1 MIDATAETVRFR
13 TGPNARRRHD
23 EPKVASALARTYA
36 MVLAGGRG
44 SRLRQLTDW
53 RAKPAV
59 PFGGKHRIIDFAL
72 SNCVNSG
79 IRRIGVATQYKAH
92 SLIQHLQRGWSFL
105 DADLDE
111 FLEVLP
117 AQQRVDGA
125 WYMGTA
131 NAVLQN
137 MDIIHA
143 HDPDYIL
150 ILAGDHIY
158 KMDYATMIAEHLE
171 RSADLSIAAM
181 RVPIDS
187 ARAFGIVTA
196 TDDDRITGF
205 IEKPP
210 QPVPC
215 SDDSS
220 VAFASMGVYCF
231 DTKFLFGLLR
241 SDARSRD
248 SLHDFGHDVIPAA
261 LANSS
266 RVYAHRFET
275 SCIRKP
281 GADAY
286 WRDVGT
292 IDAFWSANLDLA
304 RVQPDLDMYDESW
317 PIRTLQEQR
326 PPAKFILGSPDGASQ
341 TSNALVSSGCIIS
354 GAAVRNSLLFS
365 DVWAEQGT
373 IIEDSVVLPR
383 VRIGRNVRLRR
394 AVVDKYCSLPDHFEA
409 GLDPEADRRR
419 FEVSEGGIVLITP
432 ESLGQHVHE
441 RSLQD

>member
-1 MIDATAETVRFR
+1 
-13 TGPNARRRHD
+13 
-23 EPKVASALARTYA
+23 

-59 PFGGKHRIIDFAL
+59 PFDGKHRIIDFAL

-92 SLIQHLQRGWSFL
+92 SLIQHLHRGWSFL

-137 MDIIHA
+137 LDIIQAHA
-143 HDPDYIL
+143 PDHIMV
-150 ILAGDHIY
+150 LAGDHIY
-158 KMDYATMIAEHLE
+158 KMDYATMLAEHLE
-171 RSADLSIAAM
+171 RDADLSIAAM
-181 RVPIDS
+181 RVPIES
-187 ARAFGIVTA
+187 ASAFGIVVA
-196 TDDDRITGF
+196 ADDDRITGF

-210 QPVPC
+210 HPAHC
-215 SDDSS
+215 ADDPS
-220 VAFASMGVYCF
+220 VAFASMGIYCF
-231 DTKFLFGLLR
+231 DRNFLFELLR
-241 SDARSRD
+241 SDARSAD

-261 LANSS
+261 LARSTQ
-266 RVYAHRFET
+266 VFAHRFET
-275 SCIRKP
+275 SCIRRP

-292 IDAFWSANLDLA
+292 IDAFWAANLDLT
-304 RVQPDLDMYDESW
+304 RVLPELDMYDESW

-341 TSNALVSSGCIIS
+341 TNNALVSSGCIIS

-394 AVVDKYCSLPDHFEA
+394 AVVDKSCTLPDGFEA
-409 GLDPEADRRR
+409 GLDPETDRLR

-432 ESLGQHVHE
+432 ESLGQRVHE
-441 RSLQD
+441 LSA

>member
-1 MIDATAETVRFR
+1 MIDTTAATVRFR
-13 TGPNARRRHD
+13 NGSHPRHRHD
-23 EPKVASALARTYA
+23 EPQIASALARTYA

-44 SRLRQLTDW
+44 SRLMQLTDW

-92 SLIQHLQRGWSFL
+92 SLIKHLQRGWGFL
-105 DADLDE
+105 DAGVGE

-137 MDIIHA
+137 IDIIHA
-143 HDPDYIL
+143 HAPEHI
-150 ILAGDHIY
+150 IVLAGDHIY
-158 KMDYATMIAEHLE
+158 KMDYATMLAEHLE
-171 RSADLSIAAM
+171 RDADLSIAAL
-181 RVPIDS
+181 RVPIES
-187 ARAFGIVTA
+187 ASAFGIVTA
-196 TDDDRITGF
+196 AHDARITGF
-205 IEKPP
+205 VEKPP
-210 QPVPC
+210 EPAPC
-215 SDDSS
+215 ADDSS

-231 DTKFLFGLLR
+231 DTEFLFELLR
-241 SDARSRD
+241 SDARSED

-261 LANSS
+261 LARST
-266 RVYAHRFET
+266 RVFAHRFET
-275 SCIRKP
+275 SCIRRS
-281 GADAY
+281 GAGVY

-292 IDAFWSANLDLA
+292 IDAFWAANLDLT
-304 RVQPDLDMYDESW
+304 RVQPELDVYDESW
-317 PIRTLQEQR
+317 SIRTLQEQL

-341 TSNALVSSGCIIS
+341 TANALVSSGCIIS
-354 GAAVRNSLLFS
+354 GAAVRNSLLFT

-383 VRIGRNVRLRR
+383 VRIGHNVRLRR
-394 AVVDKYCSLPDHFEA
+394 AVVDKYCSLPDGFEA
-409 GLDPEADRRR
+409 GLDPEADRLR
-419 FEVSEGGIVLITP
+419 FEVSEGGVVLITP
-432 ESLGQHVHE
+432 EMLGQRVHE
-441 RSLQD
+441 L

>member
-1 MIDATAETVRFR
+1 MIDSTAETVRLRSGNLSQRFR
-13 TGPNARRRHD
+13 D
-23 EPKVASALARTYA
+23 EPQVASALASTYA

-44 SRLRQLTDW
+44 SRLNQLTEW

-105 DADLDE
+105 DVDLGE

-137 MDIIHA
+137 LDIIHA
-143 HDPDYIL
+143 HAPRHIL
-150 ILAGDHIY
+150 VLAGDHIY
-158 KMDYATMIAEHLE
+158 KMNYATMLAEHLA
-171 RSADLSIAAM
+171 RNADVSIAAL
-181 RVPIDS
+181 RVPIGS
-187 ARAFGIVTA
+187 ASAFGIITTA
-196 TDDDRITGF
+196 GDERITGF
-205 IEKPP
+205 VEKPREP
-210 QPVPC
+210 APC
-215 SDDSS
+215 LDDPS
-220 VAFASMGVYCF
+220 VAFASMGIYCF
-231 DTKFLFGLLR
+231 DTAFLFDLLR
-241 SDARSRD
+241 SDARSAG
-248 SLHDFGHDVIPAA
+248 SSHDFGHDVIPAA
-261 LANSS
+261 LAQNA
-266 RVYAHRFET
+266 RVFAHRFET
-275 SCIRKP
+275 SCIREP
-281 GADAY
+281 GAAPY

-292 IDAFWSANLDLA
+292 LDAYWAANLDLA
-304 RVQPDLDMYDESW
+304 RVQPELDMYDESW
-317 PIRTLQEQR
+317 PVRTLQQQR
-326 PPAKFILGSPDGASQ
+326 PPAKFILGSPDGAGQ

-365 DVWAEQGT
+365 DVWAEQGS

-394 AVVDKYCSLPDHFEA
+394 AVVDKYCILPDGFEA
-409 GLDPEADRRR
+409 GVDPAADQRR
-419 FEVSEGGIVLITP
+419 FIVSEGGVVLITP
-432 ESLGQHVHE
+432 EMLGQRIHE
-441 RSLQD
+441 PGA